1 MTYTEIKE
9 KGNKRYYY
17 RAKSVRK
24 GEKVEKQRLYLGGNL
39 KKQELQQKEQEAD
52 KKFLS
57 MEKEVKKSISSDKK
71 SEEDVSSSVKKFD
84 ITDRKNNTNEKIT
97 FNIDKNKDFSN
108 WYTDIVQKAELAD
121 LRSNIKGFLV
131 FQPWSVLSMEKMFR
145 YLEQVLQKKGHK
157 PYWFPTLIP
166 EKNFKIESSH
176 VQGFN
181 PQVFWVTEAGDEKF
195 EERLALRPTSETVF
209 YQMFSIWI
217 RSYKDLPFKTYQRAN
232 VFRYE
237 TKATRPF
244 LRSREFHWI
253 EAHCA
258 HATEEDAMK
267 QVHEDMETTKEVLH
281 DIFCLPFL
289 FFERPFWDKFPGAKR
304 TFAADVLNP
313 DGKVVQQPSTH
324 LLKQDFAEG
333 FNVKFKDKDEKEK
346 YCWITCYGPAVSRIF
361 ASIIAVH
368 GDNKG
373 LKFPWKI
380 APLQIIIVPIGKQ
393 NKGKLKPQE
402 TEGVLGEE
410 VNKIK
415 KQLENNEI
423 SVEIDDSEK
432 RLGEKFYFWEMKGVP
447 LRIELG
453 KRELEKNEITI
464 YRRDTDKKESIKIK
478 DLIDYIKKTSV
489 DIDENLTKQAD
500 KLFDNNLIDVKTK
513 KEIKEVIESGKIAR
527 CGFCSVEKDGEK
539 CAEVVEKETGAT
551 VRGTRLDE
559 KKRDINKCI
568 ICGKKANHIVYIA
581 KQY

>member
-1 MTYTEIKE
+1 MPYTEIKE
-9 KGNKRYYY
+9 KGNKKYYY

-52 KKFLS
+52 KKLLNIKEEVR
-57 MEKEVKKSISSDKK
+57 EKIEQKKEIRDK
-71 SEEDVSSSVKKFD
+71 
-84 ITDRKNNTNEKIT
+84 EKIT

-121 LRSNIKGFLV
+121 LRCNIKGFLV
-131 FQPWSVLSMEKMFR
+131 FQPWSVLSMEKMFK

-176 VQGFN
+176 VEGFN
-181 PQVFWVTEAGDEKF
+181 PEVFWVTEAGDTKF

-253 EAHCA
+253 ESHCA

-289 FFERPFWDKFPGAKR
+289 FFERPSWDRFPGAQR

-324 LLKQDFAEG
+324 LLKQDFSKG

-346 YCWITCYGPAVSRIF
+346 YCWITCYGPAISRIF

-380 APLQIIIVPIGKQ
+380 APMQIVIIPIGKD
-393 NKGKLKPQE
+393 NKII
-402 TEGVLGEE
+402 EE
-410 VNKIK
+410 ANKIK

-453 KRELEKNEITI
+453 KRELDKDEIII
-464 YRRDTDKKESIKIK
+464 YRRDLDKKESAKIK
-478 DLIDYIKKTSV
+478 DLIEYIKKTSV

-513 KEIKEVIESGKIAR
+513 EEIKEVIESGKIAR

-559 KKRDINKCI
+559 KSDGKKADINKCV
-568 ICGKKANHIVYIA
+568 ICGKKANHIVYVA
-581 KQY
+581 RQY